1 MRILSIR
8 KWSFQLL
15 SVPLFVCNAELRIR
29 ILGKRG
35 RKAMCALLLYILS
48 FLSGIDHTYPIL
60 VSAQKIKRIRTKQL
74 LDPRIDET
82 VWHNYVTKGWVRS
95 AAIKLIVT
103 FMFWQKSYP
112 FLCVLQF
119 WIFFQFQTLQK
130 IFYNLFICWS
140 KEVESFKMKLFHEIE
155 WRFLFARSNE
165 TNSNFD
171 RQLRTRVLKIIVVFF
186 FLQNIP
192 RGYLNCS

>member
-1 MRILSIR
+1 MKILSIR

-95 AAIKLIVT
+95 TAIKLIVT
-103 FMFWQKSYP
+103 FMFWQKKLVAQHCVFCSFEY
-112 FLCVLQF
+112 FFNFKLCKRYF
-119 WIFFQFQTLQK
+119 TIS
-130 IFYNLFICWS
+130 LFVEAKKLKVS
-140 KEVESFKMKLFHEIE
+140 KWNFSMKLNDVSYLPEAMKRIPI
-155 WRFLFARSNE
+155 S
-165 TNSNFD
+165 TDNSE
-171 RQLRTRVLKIIVVFF
+171 QE
-186 FLQNIP
+186 
-192 RGYLNCS
+192 Y